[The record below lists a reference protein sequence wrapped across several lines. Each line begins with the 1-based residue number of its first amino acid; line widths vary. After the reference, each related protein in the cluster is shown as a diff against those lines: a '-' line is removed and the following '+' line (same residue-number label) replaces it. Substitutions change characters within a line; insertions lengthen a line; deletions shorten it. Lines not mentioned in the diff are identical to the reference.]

1 MMSPRRF
8 RMVNATLAVLL
19 GVALSIVSCS
29 STPADPGSA
38 SADDP
43 LVSLQDA
50 KTLAGVNKL
59 EQQSDSRADQPR
71 PDASAPGACKSVFGQ
86 EVAFGT
92 NFTKF
97 GNETYS
103 GEAEVASGTL
113 APIVVVSQSV
123 GTYAEDAEARKH
135 LDGLIPALKECSA
148 LNDPAF
154 NFQITTHESS
164 ALELQSP
171 NKFAV
176 IYRVKSGKLVGVSVI
191 GLTNSDQVA
200 RKIIEKITSRIA

>member
-8 RMVNATLAVLL
+8 RMVDATLSVLL
-19 GVALSIVSCS
+19 GIVLSIVSCS
-29 STPADPGSA
+29 PTPADPDSA
-38 SADDP
+38 SVDDQ
-43 LVSLQDA
+43 LVSLQDTQ
-50 KTLAGVNKL
+50 TLAGVNKL
-59 EQQSDSRADQPR
+59 EQQGDSRANQPR
-71 PDASAPGACKSVFGQ
+71 PDANAPGACKSVFGQ

-97 GNETYS
+97 HNETYS
-103 GEAEVASGTL
+103 GEADAASGTL

-123 GTYAEDAEARKH
+123 GTYAQDAEASKH
-135 LDGLIPALKECSA
+135 LDGLVPALKECSA

-176 IYRVKSGKLVGVSVI
+176 TYRVKSGKLVGVSVI
-191 GLTNSDQVA
+191 GLANSDQVA
-200 RKIIEKITSRIA
+200 SKIIEKITSRIA